1 MNNIDETEKYIEQE
15 VQIRLLNAHHNEIY
29 KKFDSIEN
37 RIQKIFVKLDSKI
50 ESRFILLGGLIITS
64 ILVPVALHYFKLI

>member
-1 MNNIDETEKYIEQE
+1 MSNFDATEKYIEQE
-15 VQIRLLNAHHNEIY
+15 VQIRLLKAHNNETY

-37 RIQKIFVKLDSKI
+37 RIEKIFDKLDSKI

-64 ILVPVALHYFKLI
+64 ILVPVVLHYFKLI